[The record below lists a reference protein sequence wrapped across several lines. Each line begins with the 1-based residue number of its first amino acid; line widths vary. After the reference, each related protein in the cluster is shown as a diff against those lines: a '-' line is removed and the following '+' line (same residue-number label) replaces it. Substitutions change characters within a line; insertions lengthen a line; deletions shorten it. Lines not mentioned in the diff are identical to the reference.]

1 MDEQP
6 NRWDRLRAIN
16 RKTITKRLRK
26 AEGATVRHARKF
38 VFKRWSNVREVR
50 RHIIMWVVA
59 VGLLIGATGLQ
70 LMWYQQN
77 YRTTAP
83 ATDGTYAEAVQGPI
97 DTLDPLY
104 ASTSAE
110 DAASHLLFSRLL
122 TYDKSG
128 HLSNDLATSVTVD
141 QSGLVYTV
149 NLRSDAKW
157 HDGIRVTAR
166 DVVFTVDLLKNPAVR
181 STISSNWSAV
191 TVTATGEYSLTFQ
204 VPTIIAAFP
213 HALTFPILPEH
224 ILSKVEPNALRENEF
239 SRSPIGSGPFKLRFT
254 QDIDLTTGRK
264 IVHMERDM
272 DYYRGAPRL
281 ERFQLHAYGTQDAIV
296 TALANGEVNAAADL
310 SRISIAQI
318 NQSQYDVTTAAVNN
332 GVYALFNVTREVLK
346 DKTVRQALQHGTN
359 VAAVRAQLGG
369 DLRSLD
375 LPFINRQ
382 VTGDLPAVPAYNVD
396 EAKRLLDS
404 AGWILDG
411 TVRKKAG
418 VEMKLTVVTTKDG
431 DYEAVL
437 ETLAGQWR
445 ELGIGIDTQVY
456 DPTDLSQRFIQDIL
470 QPRTYDVLIR
480 LLPIGADPDVFAY
493 WHSSQATSRGSN
505 FSNYANAISDD
516 ALASARTRIEP
527 TLRNAKYVTFAR
539 QWVADAPA
547 IGLYQAATRYVS
559 SKNAVSFDSLNS
571 LVSSVDRYADVLYWS
586 VGERPVFKTP

>member
-1 MDEQP
+1 
-6 NRWDRLRAIN
+6 
-16 RKTITKRLRK
+16 
-26 AEGATVRHARKF
+26 
-38 VFKRWSNVREVR
+38 
-50 RHIIMWVVA
+50 MWVVA

-122 TYDKSG
+122 TYDKTG
-128 HLSNDLATSVTVD
+128 HLSNDLAKSVTVD
-141 QSGLVYTV
+141 QSGQVYTV

-157 HDGIRVTAR
+157 HDGIRVTAQ
-166 DVVFTVDLLKNPAVR
+166 DVVFTVGLLKNPAVR

-204 VPTIIAAFP
+204 LPTIIAAFP

-264 IVHMERDM
+264 IVHMERDT

-281 ERFQLHAYGTQDAIV
+281 ERFQLHVYGTQDAIV

-310 SRISIAQI
+310 SRISSAQI

-359 VAAVRAQLGG
+359 VAAVRAQLG
-369 DLRSLD
+369 DDVRSLD

-382 VTGDLPAVPAYNVD
+382 VTGDLPAVPTYNVD

-404 AGWILDG
+404 AGWVLDG

-445 ELGIGIDTQVY
+445 ELGISIDTQVY
-456 DPTDLSQRFIQDIL
+456 DPTDVSQRFIQDIL

-516 ALASARTRIEP
+516 ALASARTRTEP

>member
-1 MDEQP
+1 
-6 NRWDRLRAIN
+6 
-16 RKTITKRLRK
+16 
-26 AEGATVRHARKF
+26 
-38 VFKRWSNVREVR
+38 
-50 RHIIMWVVA
+50 MWVVA

-77 YRTTAP
+77 YRTQAP

-110 DAASHLLFSRLL
+110 DAASHLMFSRLL
-122 TYDKSG
+122 SYDTSG
-128 HLSNDLATSVTVD
+128 HLSNDLAKSVTVD
-141 QSGLVYTV
+141 QTGQVYTV
-149 NLRSDAKW
+149 TLRSDAKW
-157 HDGIRVTAR
+157 HDGIRVTAQ
-166 DVVFTVDLLKNPAVR
+166 DVVFTIDLLKNPAVR
-181 STISSNWSAV
+181 STIASDWSAV

-204 VPTIIAAFP
+204 LPTIIAAFP
-213 HALTFPILPEH
+213 HALTFPIVPEH
-224 ILSKVEPNALRENEF
+224 ILSKVDPNALRENDF

-254 QDIDLTTGRK
+254 QDIDLASGRK
-264 IVHMERDM
+264 VIHMERSP
-272 DYYRGAPRL
+272 DYYLGAPRL
-281 ERFQLHAYGTQDAIV
+281 ERFQLHVYGTQDAMV
-296 TALANGEVNAAADL
+296 AALANGEVNAAADM
-310 SRISIAQI
+310 SRTSIAQV

-359 VAAVRAQLGG
+359 VSAVRSQLGG
-369 DLRSLD
+369 DVRSLD

-382 VTGDLPAVPAYNVD
+382 VAGDLPAVPAYNID

-404 AGWILDG
+404 AGWVLDG
-411 TVRKKAG
+411 SVRKKAG

-431 DYEAVL
+431 DYESVL

-445 ELGIGIDTQVY
+445 ELGISIDTQVY
-456 DPTDLSQRFIQDIL
+456 DPSDVSQRFIQDIL

-480 LLPIGADPDVFAY
+480 MLPIGADPDVFAY

-516 ALASARTRIEP
+516 ALASARTRLEP
-527 TLRNAKYVTFAR
+527 ALRSAKYVTFAR
-539 QWVADAPA
+539 QWVSDAPA
-547 IGLYQAATRYVS
+547 IGLYQSATRYVS
-559 SKNAVSFDSLNS
+559 SKNAVSFDPLNS